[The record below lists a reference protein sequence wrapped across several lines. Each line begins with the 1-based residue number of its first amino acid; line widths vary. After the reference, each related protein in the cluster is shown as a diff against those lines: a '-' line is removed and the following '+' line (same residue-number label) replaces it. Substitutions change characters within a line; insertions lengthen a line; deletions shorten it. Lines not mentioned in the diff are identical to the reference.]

1 MTILV
6 CVLCFGVF
14 LKQESDWSK
23 FEHAIE
29 RYCDGARSRID
40 QIVLQ
45 RVDTLKG
52 SEICG
57 QAMYEIDNSDEPDD
71 IYSWLTNP
79 KQYLIYRDALVI
91 VYGRPRVKAI
101 PFQEIS
107 HLETLALPMGE
118 RLRVRMV
125 NGSRIMLMTK
135 DSDTF
140 RAKLDEALEAFHGGQ
155 RGTDYQRETTPEPL
169 PESSQESSQDYNQET
184 QPEPPPES
192 RLGESSTEDDNV
204 PY

>member
-1 MTILV
+1 MEHQQEQPLHWDEHRTKLNLTIAFALV
-6 CVLCFGVF
+6 VAVIGILGQPVLFVMGVGV
-14 LKQESDWSK
+14 
-23 FEHAIE
+23 A
-29 RYCDGARSRID
+29 
-40 QIVLQ
+40 
-45 RVDTLKG
+45 
-52 SEICG
+52 
-57 QAMYEIDNSDEPDD
+57 

-91 VYGRPRVKAI
+91 IYGRPRVKAI

-107 HLETLALPMGE
+107 HLETLAMPMGE

-125 NGSRIMLMTK
+125 NGSRLLLMTK
-135 DSDTF
+135 DLDTF
-140 RAKLDEALEAFHGGQ
+140 RTKLDEALDAFHGGQ

-169 PESSQESSQDYNQET
+169 QESSQDYDQET
-184 QPEPPPES
+184 QPDPPSES